1 MLPGRAEERGAGGG
15 RGGGALG
22 EAPPAPW
29 DSGIVLT
36 VVVTD
41 DQDLDTGAVSVFFDP
56 TGTLIVLVGDVDR
69 VLSEDLEH
77 AGRDAI
83 DHGQPITIDAH
94 GVTFMDS
101 VGVAF
106 LVRLAASIPAKEQV
120 VLRDPSLS
128 VLDLLQIT
136 GSIPLFRVTSS

>member
-1 MLPGRAEERGAGGG
+1 MLTGGV
-15 RGGGALG
+15 
-22 EAPPAPW
+22 
-29 DSGIVLT
+29 S
-36 VVVTD
+36 D
-41 DQDLDTGAVSVFFDP
+41 DGDLDTGGVSVFFDP

-83 DHGQPITIDAH
+83 DHGQPITIDAA

-136 GSIPLFRVTSS
+136 GSIPLFQVTSS

>member
-1 MLPGRAEERGAGGG
+1 MSAM
-15 RGGGALG
+15 
-22 EAPPAPW
+22 
-29 DSGIVLT
+29 
-36 VVVTD
+36 TD
-41 DQDLDTGAVSVFFDP
+41 DLDLDSGAVSVFFDEA
-56 TGTLIVLVGDVDR
+56 GTLIVLVGDVDR

-83 DHGQPITIDAH
+83 DHGQPITIDAQ

-106 LVRLAASIPAKEQV
+106 LVRLAASLPAKEQV

>member
-1 MLPGRAEERGAGGG
+1 MAGRPVPGAGG
-15 RGGGALG
+15 ASL
-22 EAPPAPW
+22 APL
-29 DSGIVLT
+29 DGGIVLT
-36 VVVTD
+36 VPVTD
-41 DQDLDTGAVSVFFDP
+41 DQDLDAGAVSVFYDP

-83 DHGQPITIDAH
+83 DHAQPITIDAA

-136 GSIPLFRVTSS
+136 GSIPLFQVTSS